1 MRINLNFEL
10 ESNIIIKEYRLAII
24 SFIKHALENQYPNTY
39 NALYKDNTKMKAFT
53 FGVFLPNAKINDSS
67 IEISKT
73 DKNQTYIN
81 ITFSIFDNELFIE
94 LYNSFNSMINKKYT
108 YNNNSMIMTLRKIT
122 MLNEKAINKNKV
134 LIKFLSPL
142 ILRNHNRETNKD
154 IYLTFKDENFNY
166 ILNQS
171 VERISKEFNF
181 KSSEIKLITVKTTD
195 EDGNTIKEESKTW
208 KYNKRRIKN
217 NSSTIQRKFNQCLFW
232 KILFGRGHY
241 PIKQSI
247 QNRNRKQT
255 KRGFRII

>member
-10 ESNIIIKEYRLAII
+10 ENNVIIKEYRLAII
-24 SFIKHALENQYPNTY
+24 SFIKHALEKNYKNTY
-39 NALYKDNTKMKAFT
+39 DAIYNNNTKMKAFT
-53 FGVFLPNAKINDSS
+53 FGVYLPDAKINNNG
-67 IEISKT
+67 IELYKN

-142 ILRNHNRETNKD
+142 ILRDHNRETNKD

-171 VERISKEFNF
+171 VERIAKEFNF

-195 EDGNTIKEESKTW
+195 EDGNTIKEESKTTVVPF
-208 KYNKRRIKN
+208 KENLISASFGKFCLEGDTTLLNNLYKTGIGSRR
-217 NSSTIQRKFNQCLFW
+217 SEGFGLFEV
-232 KILFGRGHY
+232 L
-241 PIKQSI
+241 
-247 QNRNRKQT
+247 
-255 KRGFRII
+255 